1 MKALIPL
8 KAAPLDPDEL
18 DAWFAGKLPRRL
30 LAIPFGGPIPKKGAP
45 LGSDLDGE
53 FFDAE
58 TDIYGPYSVLR
69 SERERLVDWHHRQ
82 DPTGKMGPTII
93 GKAILDEEPDEDGW
107 WESVWLKAGEA
118 RLALIRRLQERGA
131 ALFGSSEAIFKKVDE
146 NGRITVWPY
155 VRQTLSTSPQNTLS
169 VLRPMKASLDAL
181 DSTNLGVSKAL
192 ASFLNQVDNLGTDL
206 SQTWTGAIPTSGD
219 VTAKA
224 GRVLSARNERA
235 LRDALALL
243 SKHLDD
249 MAGVQ
254 PEPPTEGDASTTS

>member
-1 MKALIPL
+1 MKSLIPL
-8 KAAPLDPDEL
+8 KAAPLDPDEM

-45 LGSDLDGE
+45 IGTDLDGE
-53 FFDAE
+53 WFDE
-58 TDIYGPYSVLR
+58 TTDIYGPYAVLR
-69 SERERLVDWHHRQ
+69 NERERLVDWHHRQ
-82 DPTGKMGPTII
+82 DPTGKMGNAII
-93 GKAILDEEPDEDGW
+93 GKAVLDEEPDEDGW

-118 RLALIRRLQERGA
+118 RLSLIKRLQERGA
-131 ALFGSSEAIFKKVDE
+131 ALFGSSEALFKKVDDA
-146 NGRITVWPY
+146 GKIVTWPY

-181 DSTNLGVSKAL
+181 DSTDLDVSGPL
-192 ASFLNQVDNLGTDL
+192 RDFLVGVDNLGSDL
-206 SQTWTGAIPTSGD
+206 GPTSRLATGGEG
-219 VTAKA
+219 TAKA

-249 MAGVQ
+249 MAGVL
-254 PEPPTEGDASTTS
+254 PEPPTEGGASE

>member
-8 KAAPLDPDEL
+8 KAAPLDAAEL
-18 DAWFAGKLPRRL
+18 EAWFSGRVPRRL

-45 LGSDLDGE
+45 LGADLDGE
-53 FFDAE
+53 WFDE
-58 TDIYGPYSVLR
+58 NTDIYGPYSVLR
-69 SERERLVDWHHRQ
+69 QERERLVDWHHRE
-82 DPTGKMGPTII
+82 DPTGRMGNAII
-93 GKAILDEEPDEDGW
+93 GKAVLDDEPDEDGW

-118 RLALIRRLQERGA
+118 RLSLIKRLQERGA

-146 NGRITVWPY
+146 AGRIVVWPY

-181 DSTNLGVSKAL
+181 DSTDLDVS
-192 ASFLNQVDNLGTDL
+192 ASLRHFLVGVDNLGTDL
-206 SQTWTGAIPTSGD
+206 GPTSRLATAGEG
-219 VTAKA
+219 TAKA

-254 PEPPTEGDASTTS
+254 NQTPTEGDASE